1 MANDKILVLGSSG
14 QIGTELV
21 AKLREIYGAANVVA
35 SDLKE
40 PTAEVLE
47 SGPFEKLDV
56 MHRNELNAIV
66 RKHGINQVY
75 HLVAMLSAT
84 AEKYPEAGWDLNMKS
99 FFYVLELAREGV
111 LKKVYWPSSI
121 AAFGPTT
128 PRQNTPQYTVMDPT
142 TVYGIS
148 KISGELW
155 CQYYHDKFG
164 VDVRSIRYPGL
175 ISWKSE
181 PGGGTTDYAVDIF
194 YKALLEGEYTS
205 FLAQGTKLPMMYM
218 PDAIRG
224 TLELMH
230 APAQQVKLRT
240 GYNFAAFSFGP
251 EDLGAAIQ
259 NHLPEF
265 KLNYAPDFRQ
275 DIANGWPQSIND
287 AEAREH
293 WGWAHEFTLEKM
305 VEDMLKNLRV
315 KLGDVTIG

>member
-1 MANDKILVLGSSG
+1 MAKEKILVLGSSG

-21 AKLREIYGAANVVA
+21 ARLREIYGTANVVA

-40 PTAEVLE
+40 PTQDILD

-56 MHRNELNAIV
+56 LHRNELNAIV

-111 LKKVYWPSSI
+111 LSQVYWPSSI

-128 PRQNTPQYTVMDPT
+128 PRLDTPQYTIMDPT

-148 KISGELW
+148 KLSGELW
-155 CQYYHDKFG
+155 CQYYHQKYG

-194 YKALLEGEYTS
+194 YKALQEGKYTS
-205 FLAQGTKLPMMYM
+205 FLSEGTTLPMMYM

-230 APAQQVKLRT
+230 APADQVKLRT
-240 GYNFAAFSFGP
+240 SYNFAAFSFDP
-251 EDLGAAIQ
+251 KDLATAIKKRL
-259 NHLPEF
+259 HDF
-265 KLNYAPDFRQ
+265 SMNYAPDFRQ
-275 DIANGWPQSIND
+275 EIAEGWPQSID
-287 AEAREH
+287 DSQARQH
-293 WGWAHEFTLEKM
+293 WRWNHEFTLDKM
-305 VEDMLKNLRV
+305 VDDMLKNLRV
-315 KLGDVTIG
+315 KLNIQ

>member
-1 MANDKILVLGSSG
+1 MAKEKILVLGSSG

-21 AKLREIYGAANVVA
+21 ARLREIYGTANVVA

-40 PTAEVLE
+40 PTQDILD

-56 MHRNELNAIV
+56 LDRHELNAIV
-66 RKHGINQVY
+66 RKHGINQIY

-111 LKKVYWPSSI
+111 LSQVYWPSSI

-128 PRQNTPQYTVMDPT
+128 PRLNTPQYTIMDPT

-148 KISGELW
+148 KLSGELW
-155 CQYYHDKFG
+155 CQYYHQKYG

-194 YKALLEGEYTS
+194 YKALQEGQYTS
-205 FLAQGTKLPMMYM
+205 FLAEETTLPMMYM

-230 APAQQVKLRT
+230 APANQVRLRT
-240 GYNFAAFSFGP
+240 SYNFAAFSFDP
-251 EDLGAAIQ
+251 QDLATAIKKRVP
-259 NHLPEF
+259 NF
-265 KLNYAPDFRQ
+265 NMNYAPDFRQ
-275 DIANGWPQSIND
+275 EIAEGWPQSID
-287 AEAREH
+287 DRQARQH
-293 WGWAHEFTLEKM
+293 WGWKHEFTLDKM
-305 VEDMLKNLRV
+305 VDDMLKNLRV
-315 KLGDVTIG
+315 KLNIQ

>member
-1 MANDKILVLGSSG
+1 MAKEKILVLGSSG

-21 AKLREIYGAANVVA
+21 ARLREIYGASNVVA
-35 SDLKE
+35 SDVKE
-40 PTAEVLE
+40 PTQETLD

-56 MHRNELNAIV
+56 MHRNEMNHIV

-111 LKKVYWPSSI
+111 LDKVYWPSSI
-121 AAFGPTT
+121 AVFGPTT
-128 PRQNTPQYTVMDPT
+128 PRVDTRQYTIMDPT

-155 CQYYHDKFG
+155 CQYYHQKYG

-194 YKALLEGEYTS
+194 YKALQEGRYTS
-205 FLAQGTKLPMMYM
+205 FLAEDTVLPMMYM

-230 APAQQVKLRT
+230 APAEQVKLRMS
-240 GYNFAAFSFGP
+240 YNFAAFSFDP
-251 EDLGAAIQ
+251 ETLAEAIKK
-259 NHLPEF
+259 HIPSFEID
-265 KLNYAPDFRQ
+265 YAPDFRQ
-275 DIANGWPQSIND
+275 EIAAGWPQSIND

-293 WGWAHEFTLEKM
+293 WGWKPEYTVEMM
-305 VEDMLKNLRV
+305 VQDMLQNLRV
-315 KLGDVTIG
+315 KLNV

>member
-1 MANDKILVLGSSG
+1 MAKEKILVLGSSG

-21 AKLREIYGAANVVA
+21 ARLREIYGTANVVA

-40 PTAEVLE
+40 PTQDILD

-56 MHRNELNAIV
+56 LHRNELNAIV

-111 LKKVYWPSSI
+111 LSQVYWPSSI

-128 PRQNTPQYTVMDPT
+128 PRLDTPQYTIMDPT

-148 KISGELW
+148 KLSGELW
-155 CQYYHDKFG
+155 CQYYHQKYG

-194 YKALLEGEYTS
+194 YKALQEGKYTS
-205 FLAQGTKLPMMYM
+205 FLSEGTTLPMMYM

-230 APAQQVKLRT
+230 APADQVKLRT
-240 GYNFAAFSFGP
+240 SYNFAAFSFDP
-251 EDLGAAIQ
+251 KDLATAIKKR
-259 NHLPEF
+259 LPDF
-265 KLNYAPDFRQ
+265 SMNYAPDFRQ
-275 DIANGWPQSIND
+275 EIAEGWPQSID
-287 AEAREH
+287 DSQARQH
-293 WGWAHEFTLEKM
+293 WRWNHEFTLDKM
-305 VEDMLKNLRV
+305 VDDMLKNLRV
-315 KLGDVTIG
+315 KLNIQ